1 MNESFPAD
9 LARKAHALFRRG
21 FNEEEISLELRQ
33 KGAAENL
40 LQDLINHV
48 KQIRSSKRR
57 KNGFLC
63 CAVGIFLLVFGCM
76 LTFFLYNNGGG
87 ILCVFFGLTTLGDV
101 FSIIGVID
109 LWGGEIYT
117 YFINKGGV
125 IRFVMYGL
133 TTLGVGFTIKGMIDL
148 LGW

>member
-1 MNESFPAD
+1 MNQSFPAD
-9 LARKAHALFRRG
+9 LAREAHSLFRRG
-21 FNEEEISLELRQ
+21 FNEEEVSLELRQ

-48 KQIRSSKRR
+48 KQIRSGRR
-57 KNGFLC
+57 KKSGFLC

-76 LTFFLYNNGGG
+76 LTFFLYNNGG
-87 ILCVFFGLTTLGDV
+87 D
-101 FSIIGVID
+101 
-109 LWGGEIYT
+109 
-117 YFINKGGV
+117 

-133 TTLGVGFTIKGMIDL
+133 TTIGVGFTIKGMIDL